1 MKRAT
6 ALTFA
11 LLFAATAALAAD
23 GLTRDESLDASGA
36 FELMKSLGG
45 TWIGEAVV
53 VSVGQKKE
61 DGVKSPSKVVYRTIA
76 NETSVIGTYQEG
88 KPMEMVSI
96 YHQDGPDELIHT
108 HYCAVGNQP
117 TMSFKKTDEP
127 GVVQFMFLKGANMD
141 VEKDGH
147 VHNSKIKFIDENTI
161 ETETDLWNGGKKT
174 STRYTRMTRQLRFIK

>member
-1 MKRAT
+1 MKRIT
-6 ALTFA
+6 ALPIA
-11 LLFAATAALAAD
+11 LLFATTTAWAAD
-23 GLTRDESLDASGA
+23 VPSADESLDASAA
-36 FELMKSLGG
+36 FEMMKSLKG
-45 TWIGEAVV
+45 TWVGEAVV

-61 DGVKSPSKVVYRTIA
+61 DGVKSSSSVTYRTIA

-88 KPMEMVSI
+88 KPMEMISV

-127 GVVQFMFLKGANMD
+127 GVIQFMFLKGANMD
-141 VEKDGH
+141 VTKDGH

-161 ETETDLWNGGKKT
+161 ETETDLWSGGKKT
-174 STRYTRMTRQLRFIK
+174 STRYTRMTRQH